1 MLRLLTH
8 KYYITVSRTDAV
20 KAAVKAHGRAP
31 AVVSMTELLGGYYQL
46 WQSQIDKNYPFSIDS
61 GRQLKN
67 NNVQVSPHV
76 SKQ

>member
-8 KYYITVSRTDAV
+8 KYFITVSRTDAV
-20 KAAVKAHGRAP
+20 KEAVKALGRAS
-31 AVVSMTELLGGYYQL
+31 AVVSMTELLGGYQL
-46 WQSQIDKNYPFSIDS
+46 WQSQIDKNHPFSIAS
-61 GRQLKN
+61 GRLLKT

>member
-8 KYYITVSRTDAV
+8 KYFIKVSRTDAV
-20 KAAVKAHGRAP
+20 KAAVKALGRAP
-31 AVVSMTELLGGYYQL
+31 AVVALTELLGGYQL
-46 WQSQIDKNYPFSIDS
+46 WQSQIDKNHPFSTAS
-61 GRQLKN
+61 GRLLKT

>member
-31 AVVSMTELLGGYYQL
+31 AVVSMTELLGGYQL
-46 WQSQIDKNYPFSIDS
+46 WQSQIDKNHPFSIAS
-61 GRQLKN
+61 GRLLKT

>member
-8 KYYITVSRTDAV
+8 KYFITVSRTDAV
-20 KAAVKAHGRAP
+20 KEAVKALGRAS
-31 AVVSMTELLGGYYQL
+31 AVVSMTELLGGYQL
-46 WQSQIDKNYPFSIDS
+46 WQSQIDKNHPFSTAL
-61 GRQLKN
+61 GRLLKT

>member
-8 KYYITVSRTDAV
+8 KYFITVSRTDAV
-20 KAAVKAHGRAP
+20 KAAFKALGRAP
-31 AVVSMTELLGGYYQL
+31 AVVVLTELLGGYQL
-46 WQSQIDKNYPFSIDS
+46 WQSQIDKNHPFSTAS
-61 GRQLKN
+61 GRLLKT

>member
-8 KYYITVSRTDAV
+8 KYFITVSRTDAV
-20 KAAVKAHGRAP
+20 KAAFTALGRAP
-31 AVVSMTELLGGYYQL
+31 AVVSMTELLGGYQL

>member
-8 KYYITVSRTDAV
+8 KYFIKVSRTDAV
-20 KAAVKAHGRAP
+20 KAAVKALGRAP
-31 AVVSMTELLGGYYQL
+31 AVVSMTELLGGYQL
-46 WQSQIDKNYPFSIDS
+46 WQSQIDKNHPFSTAL
-61 GRQLKN
+61 GRLLKT

>member
-8 KYYITVSRTDAV
+8 KYFITVSRTDAV
-20 KAAVKAHGRAP
+20 KAAVKALGRAP
-31 AVVSMTELLGGYYQL
+31 AVVSMTELLGGYQL
-46 WQSQIDKNYPFSIDS
+46 WQSQIDKNHPFSTAL
-61 GRQLKN
+61 GRLLKT

>member
-8 KYYITVSRTDAV
+8 KYFITVSRTDAV
-20 KAAVKAHGRAP
+20 KEAVKALGRAS
-31 AVVSMTELLGGYYQL
+31 AVVSMTELLGGYQL
-46 WQSQIDKNYPFSIDS
+46 WQSQIDKNHPFSTAL
-61 GRQLKN
+61 GRQLKT

>member
-8 KYYITVSRTDAV
+8 KYFITVSRTDAV
-20 KAAVKAHGRAP
+20 KEAVKALGRAS
-31 AVVSMTELLGGYYQL
+31 AVVSMTELLGGYQL
-46 WQSQIDKNYPFSIDS
+46 WQSQIDKNHPFSTAS

>member
-8 KYYITVSRTDAV
+8 KYFITVSRTDAV
-20 KAAVKAHGRAP
+20 KEAVKALGRAP
-31 AVVSMTELLGGYYQL
+31 AVVSMTELLGSYQL
-46 WQSQIDKNYPFSIDS
+46 WQSQIDKNHPFSTAS
-61 GRQLKN
+61 GRLLKT

>member
-8 KYYITVSRTDAV
+8 KYFITVSRTDAV

-31 AVVSMTELLGGYYQL
+31 AVVSMTELLGGYQL
-46 WQSQIDKNYPFSIDS
+46 WQSQIDKNHPFSTAL
-61 GRQLKN
+61 GRLLKT

>member
-8 KYYITVSRTDAV
+8 KYFIKVSRTDAV
-20 KAAVKAHGRAP
+20 KAAVKALGRAP
-31 AVVSMTELLGGYYQL
+31 AVVALTELLGGYQL
-46 WQSQIDKNYPFSIDS
+46 WQSQIDKNHTFSTAS